1 MIEKDDNNENKNN
14 NKISVVERLILNSWM
29 MSQL

>member
-14 NKISVVERLILNSWM
+14 NKISVVERLILNS
-29 MSQL
+29 